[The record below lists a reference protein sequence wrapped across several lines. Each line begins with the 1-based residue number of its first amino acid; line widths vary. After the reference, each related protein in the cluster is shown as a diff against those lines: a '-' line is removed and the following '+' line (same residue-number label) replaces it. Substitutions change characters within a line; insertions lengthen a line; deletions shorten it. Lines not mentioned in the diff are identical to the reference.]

1 MMDNT
6 KIDWADM
13 TWNPVTGCRHGCE
26 YCYAART
33 AGRFAGYLSQG
44 VKVFNDTRKEEIV
57 QEVKKPNCE
66 REGIVVLDKPLKTMT
81 AAGNV
86 VNAPYPFGFTPTFHR
101 YRLGDPARKQRPRN
115 IFVCSMADLF
125 GAWVPTKWIMEVLDA
140 CLAAPQ
146 HNYLFLTKNPRRY
159 TELDEMAL
167 LPRRDNFWYG
177 TTTTEDGAR
186 VNFDSKKE
194 ARRYDELM
202 AMLRA
207 NQIRELKLQPQF
219 TIQEAY
225 TTPEGVRVRAIRYQ
239 ADFSYERPTEPDCTG
254 EVHWLRVVEDVKS
267 RATKTRVYEIKKK
280 LLREKLGVEI
290 REV

>member
-177 TTTTEDGAR
+177 TTTTEAGQSYFISEHHKTFTSVEPMMGPLFAEAGGILVDWVIVGA
-186 VNFDSKKE
+186 E
-194 ARRYDELM
+194 TGT
-202 AMLRA
+202 RA
-207 NQIRELKLQPQF
+207 NKVVPERAWVEDLLAACREEGVPVFMKGNLAGVWGEGL
-219 TIQEAY
+219 IQE
-225 TTPEGVRVRAIRYQ
+225 TP
-239 ADFSYERPTEPDCTG
+239 RP
-254 EVHWLRVVEDVKS
+254 LRH
-267 RATKTRVYEIKKK
+267 
-280 LLREKLGVEI
+280 G
-290 REV
+290 

>member
-1 MMDNT
+1 MDNT

-44 VKVFNDTRKEEIV
+44 VKVSDDTRKEEIV

-125 GAWVPTKWIMEVLDA
+125 GAWVPTKWILEVLDA

-159 TELDEMAL
+159 TELNELAL

-177 TTTTEDGAR
+177 TTTTEAGQPYFISEHHKTFTSVEPMTGPLFAEAGGVLVDWVIVGAETGQR
-186 VNFDSKKE
+186 KDKVIPE
-194 ARRYDELM
+194 
-202 AMLRA
+202 RA
-207 NQIRELKLQPQF
+207 WVEDLLSACH
-219 TIQEAY
+219 E
-225 TTPEGVRVRAIRYQ
+225 EGVPVFMKGNLA
-239 ADFSYERPTEPDCTG
+239 
-254 EVHWLRVVEDVKS
+254 
-267 RATKTRVYEIKKK
+267 
-280 LLREKLGVEI
+280 GV
-290 REV
+290 